1 MADFMLKVSL
11 DKMKS
16 KSTEITG
23 QINKIE
29 KYWKDL
35 KDVVKRSKSYWKGD
49 ASDLH
54 QKYLDECDEEVQEI
68 LKRLREH
75 PSDLLAMMGVYNEA
89 EKKAEQIANS
99 LPDDVIV

>member
-1 MADFMLKVSL
+1 MADIILKVSL

-16 KSTEITG
+16 KASELTE
-23 QINKIE
+23 QINNIE
-29 KYWKDL
+29 TNWKNL
-35 KDVVKRSKSYWKGD
+35 AGVVRKSKSYWQGD

-54 QKYLDECDEEVQEI
+54 RKYLKECEEEVQEI
-68 LKRLREH
+68 LKRLKEH
-75 PSDLLAMMGVYNEA
+75 PSDLLAMMGIYDEA

>member
-1 MADFMLKVSL
+1 MEDIILKVSL

-16 KSTEITG
+16 KASELTG

-29 KYWKDL
+29 TNWKNL
-35 KDVVKRSKSYWKGD
+35 ANVVRKSKSYWQGD

-54 QKYLDECDEEVQEI
+54 RKYLEECEEEVQEI
-68 LKRLREH
+68 LKRLKEH
-75 PSDLLAMMGVYNEA
+75 PSDLLTMMGIYDEA
-89 EKKAEQIANS
+89 EKKADQLANS